1 MTTNPSEA
9 STVDLGFGVKA
20 RMMLVVSRDGQDE
33 PVAAVSA
40 VSPAAVSPAAVS
52 PKWEGARISAG
63 VFFHPADMGS
73 LCQGFP
79 YPSL

>member
-40 VSPAAVSPAAVS
+40 VSPAAVSP
-52 PKWEGARISAG
+52 KWEGARISAG